1 MSNLPPTD
9 AMSKL
14 RADLRHFEE
23 NGDFGQSPT
32 VLEIKSHLLRR
43 IAELEAALCRTK
55 ELEAAAFPVAPRT
68 PDPQ

>member
-1 MSNLPPTD
+1 
-9 AMSKL
+9 MSKL

-32 VLEIKSHLLRR
+32 VLEIKSHPLLRR

-55 ELEAAAFPVAPRT
+55 ELEAAAFPVATADHPI
-68 PDPQ
+68 QAMIFA